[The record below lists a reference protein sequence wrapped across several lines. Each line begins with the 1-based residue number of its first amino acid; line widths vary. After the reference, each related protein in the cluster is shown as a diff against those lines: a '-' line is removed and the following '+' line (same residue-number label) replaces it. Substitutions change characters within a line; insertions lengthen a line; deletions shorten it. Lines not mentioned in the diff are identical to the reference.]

1 MMHVDFETYLPDDV
15 LTKVDRMSMAH
26 SIEARVPLLD
36 NEVVELAASL
46 PAHMKIRGLVRKHAL
61 KAVARTLL
69 PPAIL
74 ERPKQGFGVPL
85 GVWFRG
91 HLRELFGDVLRS
103 ASTRQRAYFDRSF
116 VDRMVDE
123 HLAGRRDHTM
133 RLWQLVM
140 FELWHRQYLDRPA
153 QPAATRTPR
162 TTVEVGTS
170 QAG

>member
-1 MMHVDFETYLPDDV
+1 
-15 LTKVDRMSMAH
+15 
-26 SIEARVPLLD
+26 
-36 NEVVELAASL
+36 
-46 PAHMKIRGLVRKHAL
+46 MKIRGLVRKHAL